1 MSGGDIAD
9 TVVYTVTQ
17 GSAAFLAGMYPG
29 DVIIEVEGADV
40 SNKNC
45 NELGS
50 IIASYKKSQQV

>member
-1 MSGGDIAD
+1 MSGDVTD
-9 TVVYTVTQ
+9 TVVYTVAQ

-29 DVIIEVEGADV
+29 DVIMEVEGIDV
-40 SNKNC
+40 SDKNC